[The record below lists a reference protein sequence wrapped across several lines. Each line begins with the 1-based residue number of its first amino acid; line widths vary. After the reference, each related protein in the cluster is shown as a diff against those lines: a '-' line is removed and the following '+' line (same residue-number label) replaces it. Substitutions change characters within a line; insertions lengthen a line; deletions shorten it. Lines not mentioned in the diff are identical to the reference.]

1 MVDIDEPAKQGMVQA
16 LGVFVDTLIIC
27 SATAFVILLAD
38 KDVVNGLTGMTLFQE
53 ALKNHIGW
61 IGIPFTVIVLFFFSL
76 STILGVT
83 YYGKNAMNFIS
94 SKAIVKEVYH
104 VVVVIMVYIGGI
116 EQNFFVWSLADFGL
130 GIMTVINILCI
141 IPISGEAL
149 NELKKY
155 EIKLKSKKRA

>member
-1 MVDIDEPAKQGMVQA
+1 
-16 LGVFVDTLIIC
+16 
-27 SATAFVILLAD
+27 
-38 KDVVNGLTGMTLFQE
+38 
-53 ALKNHIGW
+53 
-61 IGIPFTVIVLFFFSL
+61 
-76 STILGVT
+76 
-83 YYGKNAMNFIS
+83 MNFIS